1 MSEHPTTFGSALWQ
15 PSSNMNPVPDVEAAT
30 ILLGTQ
36 MVPVSVL
43 AVAILREVL
52 AVPLGPME
60 QTTLRKIMRHKK
72 PLYHLVRQ
80 RCQSQ
85 SSNISV
91 SMTCKWLRQL
101 DKDLYGVLGQSNSS
115 TPTTPPPPMEENTS
129 PVTKRVILINQDK
142 RKLNTSTKVVPE
154 TSSQSLSAS
163 QQLSNDW

>member
-43 AVAILREVL
+43 VVAIVKEVL
-52 AVPLGPME
+52 AIPLGPME
-60 QTTLRKIMRHKK
+60 QAILRKIVRHKK

-85 SSNISV
+85 SSTISI
-91 SMTCKWLRQL
+91 SMVCKYLKQCDR
-101 DKDLYGVLGQSNSS
+101 DLYGVLGQSNSS
-115 TPTTPPPPMEENTS
+115 THTTPPPPMEENIS

-142 RKLNTSTKVVPE
+142 RKQNTSTKVVPE